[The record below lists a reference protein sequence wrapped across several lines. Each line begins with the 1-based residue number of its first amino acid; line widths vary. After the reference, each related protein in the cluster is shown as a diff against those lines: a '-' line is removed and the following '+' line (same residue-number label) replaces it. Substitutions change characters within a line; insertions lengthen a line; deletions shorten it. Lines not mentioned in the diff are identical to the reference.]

1 MANADKIQADYDQ
14 LGQIA
19 AQFTQQGDRTLALGR
34 QVYNCMS
41 QLRDGGWIGVGANR
55 FYNEMESLV
64 LPGLERLV
72 NALHTGG
79 AQTARI
85 AQILRAAEEQAG
97 QLFHGGGE
105 FSVMP
110 MPNSGGSVDFS
121 GAVGSAG
128 SSSASSGGVNMGGMI
143 GAMVGGMLGGP
154 LGALVGGALGNAIG
168 SGPFGLSGR
177 LSALDVGKSS
187 ALSPLKMFENYIG
200 ADPARYSRNF
210 GHEFSSRHLFGE
222 YTDGADEKFINRSV
236 DGKVVLAGGELWSQR
251 GSALR
256 GDLDFRTGA
265 LKGSAFAELGS
276 YDASGEWEA
285 SIGREGVKVG
295 VSGQGGLYLGRA
307 GASAEIGGMQV
318 AGQGYIGGQVHG
330 EAGAVLRPNQAYV
343 GAGGE
348 FFAGVKAEG
357 SISYKHQVIDGLS
370 VKTNVSGYVSYGIG
384 AQADLKLGYDE
395 GKIRIGGTIGATL
408 GVGVGGNV
416 DFTIDAKGIINQ
428 GIQTAQE
435 IGHSMARLGKDALN
449 FARSLLPW

>member
-97 QLFHGGGE
+97 QLFYGGDGE
-105 FSVMP
+105 FSTMP
-110 MPNSGGSVDFS
+110 VPNSGGSVDFS
-121 GAVGSAG
+121 GVVGSAG

-177 LSALDVGKSS
+177 LTALDVGKSS
-187 ALSPLKMFENYIG
+187 ALSPVKLKDLNYIG
-200 ADPARYSRNF
+200 DPKKLFERSG
-210 GHEFSSRHLFGE
+210 GHEFSKQRFVSEGPLKNVLDQ
-222 YTDGADEKFINRSV
+222 T
-236 DGKVVLAGGELWSQR
+236 KVRLLGGDLWTQR
-251 GSALR
+251 AALMR
-256 GDLDFRTGA
+256 GDLDFQAGA
-265 LKGSAFAELGS
+265 LKGGTYAELLS
-276 YDASGEWEA
+276 YDASAKWDVSVGND
-285 SIGREGVKVG
+285 GVKIG
-295 VSGQGGLYLGRA
+295 ASTQMGAYLTRV
-307 GASAEIGGMQV
+307 GASAEIGGLK
-318 AGQGYIGGQVHG
+318 AAA
-330 EAGAVLRPNQAYV
+330 EAYV
-343 GAGGE
+343 GAQVQGELGAVLMPGQAYVRIGGDA
-348 FFAGVKAEG
+348 FIGGRAQGQ
-357 SISYKHQVIDGLS
+357 ISYQHQVVDGLT
-370 VKTNVSGYVSYGIG
+370 VGGTASGYVSYGLG
-384 AQADLKLGYDE
+384 VQGDVKFGYDQ
-395 GKIRIGGTIGATL
+395 GKIHIGGALGATL
-408 GVGVGGNV
+408 GVGVGGKFDV
-416 DFTIDAKGIINQ
+416 TIDAQGIINQ
-428 GIQTAQE
+428 GVQTAQE
-435 IGHSMARLGKDALN
+435 VGRNIAEFGRGVFDIGRM
-449 FARSLLPW
+449 FLP